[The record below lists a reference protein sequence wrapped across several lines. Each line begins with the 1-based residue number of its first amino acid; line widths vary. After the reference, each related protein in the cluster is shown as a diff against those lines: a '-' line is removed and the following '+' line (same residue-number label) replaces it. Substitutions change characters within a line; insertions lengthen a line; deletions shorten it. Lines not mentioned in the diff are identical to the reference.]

1 MQGTMSQ
8 ILFIIYNFNVIS
20 RNGLTLSD
28 FLKHFLSTLHRMKI
42 KSKSEIRDIVTSII
56 PCRTHK

>member
-8 ILFIIYNFNVIS
+8 ILYLSFSFNFIS
-20 RNGLTLSD
+20 KRLTLSD
-28 FLKHFLSTLHRMKI
+28 FLKHFLSTLHRMKTE
-42 KSKSEIRDIVTSII
+42 SKSEIRDIVPSII